1 MKLVISL
8 DVTFQR
14 QDPIKQR
21 EAVNK
26 RKTAINDEQW
36 GNVKSFYFFGSTFT
50 LFCTA
55 NNGRLQLHCVS
66 LCHGVIVIIIYET
79 FFVINISPFDI
90 LFIYSRMSYSE
101 LRWPIAQDVF
111 LFSFV

>member
-36 GNVKSFYFFGSTFT
+36 GNVKSFYFLGVLSPSFALLIMEDFNCIASHYVTVLLLL
-50 LFCTA
+50 LFMK
-55 NNGRLQLHCVS
+55 R
-66 LCHGVIVIIIYET
+66 
-79 FFVINISPFDI
+79 
-90 LFIYSRMSYSE
+90 
-101 LRWPIAQDVF
+101 F
-111 LFSFV
+111 LL